1 MTASRSCRS
10 SCHGSIITVSKVDD
24 DYFLDEIPNSLFKGI
39 MRWILVD
46 IVISVFYGRKVDDK
60 TVSYAIL

>member
-10 SCHGSIITVSKVDD
+10 SRHGSIIAVSKIDD
-24 DYFLDEIPNSLFKGI
+24 DYFLDEIPDGLFKGI
-39 MRWILVD
+39 MRGILVD
-46 IVISVFYGRKVDDK
+46 IIISVFNGRKVDDK